1 MAGRRFRRVRRPMGS
16 PRAGMAESFMVSVFS
31 NHGDTAL
38 LAGPCRGNFALAAT
52 HGLCE
57 LFHLAELV
65 CGLATYLNK
74 LRGS

>member
-1 MAGRRFRRVRRPMGS
+1 
-16 PRAGMAESFMVSVFS
+16 MVSVFS